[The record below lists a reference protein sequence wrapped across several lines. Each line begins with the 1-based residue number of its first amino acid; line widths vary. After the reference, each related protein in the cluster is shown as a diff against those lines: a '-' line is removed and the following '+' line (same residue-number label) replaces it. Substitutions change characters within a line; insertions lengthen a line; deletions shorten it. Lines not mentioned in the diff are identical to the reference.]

1 MRFSRNSLGQD
12 GNVRPI
18 KTVTERH
25 LEAYRLW
32 KIYQNH
38 ARVAQEIGVHVDTV
52 ATWSSFFEW
61 RKKLAEDIA
70 NGDGN
75 TMAMVAG
82 FRKNAI
88 TVTDLIQGWT
98 KNLALMHETVIR
110 EEREFTEEEKLV
122 RARYIEAIKTFD
134 PRAMNNLLA
143 YLKASYQFDLGTGGG
158 TEGERLPERPAG
170 EGGIKFQG
178 PTLVMF
184 GPNGKGGKDGERLFT
199 LQGTGSKA
207 RTRLIGNFGNIAQA
221 ERAEN
226 PSGRDDNGGGAEDGA
241 GETMEEIQRGDVED
255 SRLDRR
261 SNGADDGA
269 NGDRVADSPWA

>member
-1 MRFSRNSLGQD
+1 M
-12 GNVRPI
+12 RPI

-25 LEAYRLW
+25 IEAYRLW

-38 ARVAQEIGVHVDTV
+38 ARVAQELGVHVDTV

-110 EEREFTEEEKLV
+110 EERDFTEEEKLV

-158 TEGERLPERPAG
+158 NEAERLPDRPAG

-184 GPNGKGGKDGERLFT
+184 GPNGKGGKDGEKIFT

-207 RTRLIGNFGNIAQA
+207 RTRLIGNFGNISQT

-226 PSGRDDNGGGAEDGA
+226 SAGRDDNGGGAEDVPEERIEEILRRGEEDGGVDHRSIGKQGA
-241 GETMEEIQRGDVED
+241 GETDSDRG
-255 SRLDRR
+255 S
-261 SNGADDGA
+261 
-269 NGDRVADSPWA
+269 DSPWA